1 MAHVK
6 TKFGQY
12 DREDTAHV
20 LFAFEQ
26 SRRELVA
33 ALDSVRARQQILYQH
48 VPTMADVMEATVQDL
63 VRAIT
68 DCDAALREFEASQG
82 QQRPGLTNSSR

>member
-1 MAHVK
+1 MAHIK
-6 TKFGQY
+6 TKFGQF
-12 DREDTAHV
+12 DRDDAAHV

-33 ALDSVRARQQILYQH
+33 ALDSMRARQQILYQH
-48 VPTMADVMEATVQDL
+48 VPTMADVMETSVQDL

-68 DCDAALREFEASQG
+68 DCDAALREFEASQA
-82 QQRPGLTNSSR
+82 QSTPGLSVSSH